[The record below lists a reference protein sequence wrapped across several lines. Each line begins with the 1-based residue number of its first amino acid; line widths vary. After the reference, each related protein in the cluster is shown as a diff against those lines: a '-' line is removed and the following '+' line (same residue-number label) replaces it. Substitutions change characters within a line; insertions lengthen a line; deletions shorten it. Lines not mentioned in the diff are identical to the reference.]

1 MPQATQRPLA
11 LVDRLRLPSDPAEA
25 PVTTTSTAQLWSS
38 DRFPFGEN
46 WRRFLA
52 VVDEE
57 RVREA
62 ELSLADMLG
71 TTSLAGR
78 RFLDVGSGSGLFSL
92 AAYRLGA
99 TVHSFD
105 FDASSVGCTQ
115 ELRRRFGDESRWT
128 VERGDALDEAYVS
141 GLGRWDIVYSWGV
154 LHHTGD
160 MWRALKNV
168 ASLVDAGGTLF
179 VSIYNDQGLR
189 SRLWRTIKRGYNALP
204 RALRTPY
211 AVAVM
216 APREALSAGMA
227 TASLKPQRY
236 IKAWT
241 EYKRSRG
248 MSRWHDLIDWVGGY
262 PFEVASPEQVF
273 DFFRP
278 HGFRLRRLKTCA
290 GGLGCNQFV
299 FDLVDIGAAPATP
312 TVRVS

>member
-1 MPQATQRPLA
+1 M
-11 LVDRLRLPSDPAEA
+11 
-25 PVTTTSTAQLWSS
+25 TTTSTAQLRPP

-46 WRRFLA
+46 WRRFLE
-52 VVDEE
+52 VLDDE

-62 ELSLADMLG
+62 ELSLGDMLD
-71 TTSLAGR
+71 TTTLAGR

-105 FDASSVGCTQ
+105 FDVSSVGCTQ
-115 ELRRRFGDESRWT
+115 ELRRRFGDESRWS
-128 VERGDALDEAYVS
+128 VERGDALDEDYVS
-141 GLGRWDIVYSWGV
+141 ELGRWDIVYSWGV

-168 ASLVDAGGTLF
+168 ASLVDDGGTLF

-227 TASLKPQRY
+227 TATLEPQRY
-236 IKAWT
+236 VKTWT
-241 EYKRSRG
+241 QYKRSRG

-262 PFEVASPEQVF
+262 PFEVATPEQVF
-273 DFFRP
+273 DFFHHR
-278 HGFRLRRLKTCA
+278 GFRLRRLKTCA

-299 FDLVDIGAAPATP
+299 FDLVDVGAASASTPADRDSQETD
-312 TVRVS
+312 

>member
-1 MPQATQRPLA
+1 MTATAISNEPRP
-11 LVDRLRLPSDPAEA
+11 
-25 PVTTTSTAQLWSS
+25 S

-46 WRRFLA
+46 WRRFLE
-52 VVDEE
+52 VLDDE
-57 RVREA
+57 RIREA

-71 TTSLAGR
+71 STSLAGR

-99 TVHSFD
+99 SAVRSFD

-115 ELRRRFGDESRWT
+115 ELRRRYGDEDRWT
-128 VERGDALDEAYVS
+128 VERGDALDTAYVA

-160 MWRALKNV
+160 MWRGLENA
-168 ASLVDAGGTLF
+168 ASLVADGGTLF

-189 SRLWRTIKRGYNALP
+189 SRMWRTVKRGYNSLP
-204 RALRTPY
+204 PALRTPY

-227 TASLKPQRY
+227 TATLKPQRY
-236 IKAWT
+236 VQSWT
-241 EYKRSRG
+241 QYKRSRG

-262 PFEVASPEQVF
+262 PFEVAAPEQIF
-273 DFFRP
+273 DFMRP
-278 HGFRLRRLKTCA
+278 RGFRLQRLKTCA

-299 FDLVDIGAAPATP
+299 FELAEPAVVAGP
-312 TVRVS
+312 RSSVHLL

>member
-1 MPQATQRPLA
+1 M
-11 LVDRLRLPSDPAEA
+11 
-25 PVTTTSTAQLWSS
+25 TTTSNAQLRSS

-46 WRRFLA
+46 WRNFLA
-52 VVDEE
+52 VVDDE

-62 ELSLADMLG
+62 ELSLGDMLG

-105 FDASSVGCTQ
+105 FDVSSVGCTQ

-128 VERGDALDEAYVS
+128 AERGDALDSAYVS
-141 GLGRWDIVYSWGV
+141 RLGRWDIVYSWGV

-160 MWRALKNV
+160 MWRALENV
-168 ASLVDAGGTLF
+168 ASLVDHGGTLF

-189 SRLWRTIKRGYNALP
+189 SRLWRTIKQGYNALP
-204 RALRTPY
+204 PALRTPY

-216 APREALSAGMA
+216 VPREALSAGLA
-227 TASLKPQRY
+227 TATLKPQRY
-236 IKAWT
+236 VESWT
-241 EYKRSRG
+241 QYKRSRG

-278 HGFRLRRLKTCA
+278 RGFRLRRLKTCA

-299 FDLVDIGAAPATP
+299 FDLVDVSAASTTPAGRDSYETG
-312 TVRVS
+312 